1 MAWYNNGERLNQKP
15 TAAQTLACLQKDLLL
30 EPAEDMQETQRVSKE
45 LSPDE
50 LEEAQIKI

>member
-15 TAAQTLACLQKDLLL
+15 TALQTLACLQKDLLL
-30 EPAEDMQETQRVSKE
+30 EPAEDMMETQRVSKE